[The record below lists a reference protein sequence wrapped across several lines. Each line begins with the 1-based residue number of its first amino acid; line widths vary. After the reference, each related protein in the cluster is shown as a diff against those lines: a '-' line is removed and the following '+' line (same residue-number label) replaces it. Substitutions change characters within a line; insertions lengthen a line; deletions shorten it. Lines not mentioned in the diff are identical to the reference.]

1 MFRYRLSPMAEQ
13 DVEALLAWMHEQF
26 GEPVRLRYEA
36 LLVRAI
42 LDLAEDVGR
51 AGSRERTEL
60 GKGVFAYHLRHSRDQ
75 VSRSVGPIS
84 NPQHLLL
91 YRPSND
97 GCLEIGRVLHDSM
110 ELFLHRSPD
119 DQGPSEE
126 LPA

>member
-13 DVEALLAWMHEQF
+13 DVEGLLAWMHEQF

-42 LDLAEDVGR
+42 LDLAEDSGR
-51 AGSRERTEL
+51 AGSLERAEL
-60 GKGVFAYHLRHSRDQ
+60 GKGVFAYHLHHSRDQ
-75 VSRSVGPIS
+75 VSRSVGHIS

-110 ELFLHRSPD
+110 ELFLHSPPYPE
-119 DQGPSEE
+119 GPHEE
-126 LPA
+126 FNA